1 MFHALSR
8 FDAFAWAHRLRAF
21 NASARTLRYMVAAE
35 VGTRVQTN
43 TALTFA
49 TDADRLL
56 ADDTTEP
63 IALPVTAATAK
74 GFTIITDRRRQLHT
88 ATRITVIVSKLLGK
102 LDHRRYL
109 VFRRRRRVGIAHN
122 PPIQLSQLG
131 LDPIERCLKSFLSIF
146 LSRNESHTK
155 KP

>member
-1 MFHALSR
+1 
-8 FDAFAWAHRLRAF
+8 
-21 NASARTLRYMVAAE
+21 MVAAE

-63 IALPVTAATAK
+63 IELPVTAATAK

-88 ATRITVIVSKLLGK
+88 ATRITAIVSKLLGK
-102 LDHRRYL
+102 LDHRRHL
-109 VFRRRRRVGIAHN
+109 VFRRRRRPSRRAHN
-122 PPIQLSQLG
+122 PPIQLAQLG